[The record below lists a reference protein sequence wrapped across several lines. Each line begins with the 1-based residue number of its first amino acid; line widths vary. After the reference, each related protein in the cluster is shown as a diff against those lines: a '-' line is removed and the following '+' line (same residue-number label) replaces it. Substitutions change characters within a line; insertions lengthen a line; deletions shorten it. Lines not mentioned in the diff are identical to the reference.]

1 MVQAETLLQDWM
13 GVFQDIDKPKLQH
26 DHRTYSPH
34 EDQLRPLYFL
44 VKGQF
49 IFLFFQNIP
58 PYLFIIRFLVN

>member
-13 GVFQDIDKPKLQH
+13 GVFRDIDKPKLQH

-34 EDQLRPLYFL
+34 EDQLRLLYFL